1 MKIYDYSN
9 FQLSKK
15 YYGGAEKKLGILID
29 GSPYMLKF
37 QKRTPFGVRNNT
49 ISEYLGSHIYN
60 LLGFYGQETF
70 LGTYQGENVVACKD
84 FTEGGY
90 QFVPF
95 NEVGESTIEED
106 KEKYQYS
113 YEDIVHL
120 LMCNKKLTN
129 VDEAVSSFFEV
140 YIVDALTGNF
150 DRHGG
155 NWGFLKKDNKY
166 TMAPIFDNGSCLF
179 PNMTDED
186 EMKAII
192 DDEELIDMRVYKF
205 PTSQIKLRGQKGSYF
220 EVISSLNFDRM
231 NEALLKIYPRINLDE
246 INALIDEIEIISDVH
261 KAFYKAMLK
270 NRYEK
275 ILKNSYEKLTKPKP

>member
-9 FQLSKK
+9 CQLSKK

-49 ISEYLGSHIYN
+49 ISEYLGSHIYS

-166 TMAPIFDNGSCLF
+166 AMAPIFDNGSCLF

-205 PTSQIKLRGQKGSYF
+205 PTSQIKLHGQKSSYF
-220 EVISSLNFDRM
+220 EVISSLDFDRM

-261 KAFYKAMLK
+261 KAFYKTMLK

-275 ILKNSYEKLTKPKP
+275 ILKTPMRN

>member
-9 FQLSKK
+9 CQLSKK

-166 TMAPIFDNGSCLF
+166 AMAPIFDNGSCLF

-205 PTSQIKLRGQKGSYF
+205 PTSQIKLHGQKSSYF
-220 EVISSLNFDRM
+220 EVISSLDFDRM

-261 KAFYKAMLK
+261 KAFYKTMLK